1 MATSPNTAP
10 LPAPA
15 SRSSKLLIAGLISL
29 TLCALAVAAYAV
41 TRAQGGSA
49 PESAPARQAVE
60 KPIFVA
66 LEPITVNLQQGEG
79 RGRFLHVGMALKVR
93 DEKAKAQVVEFMP
106 ELRSRALMML
116 SNRQTDTLQTTE
128 DKARLA
134 AEIQA
139 ELSRPLNDTLPPQG
153 IVGVSFNA
161 FVVQ

>member
-1 MATSPNTAP
+1 MATSPNTATP
-10 LPAPA
+10 PA
-15 SRSSKLLIAGLISL
+15 RSPKLLIAALVSV
-29 TLCALAVAAYAV
+29 TLCALGVAGYAMTQSKGEV
-41 TRAQGGSA
+41 
-49 PESAPARQAVE
+49 EPARQVVE

-66 LEPITVNLQQGEG
+66 LEPITVNLQGEG
-79 RGRFLHVGMALKVR
+79 RSRFLHVGMALKVR

>member
-1 MATSPNTAP
+1 MATSPTTATP
-10 LPAPA
+10 PAPA

-41 TRAQGGSA
+41 TRVQGGSEA
-49 PESAPARQAVE
+49 EPKPARQAVE

-116 SNRQTDTLQTTE
+116 SQ
-128 DKARLA
+128 
-134 AEIQA
+134 
-139 ELSRPLNDTLPPQG
+139 RPG
-153 IVGVSFNA
+153 
-161 FVVQ
+161 

>member
-1 MATSPNTAP
+1 MATSPTIATP
-10 LPAPA
+10 P
-15 SRSSKLLIAGLISL
+15 SRPSKLLIAALISL
-29 TLCALAVAAYAV
+29 SLGALGVAAYAL
-41 TRAQGGSA
+41 TRTKGEAEPTKQVV
-49 PESAPARQAVE
+49 VE

-66 LEPITVNLQQGEG
+66 LEPITVNVQGEG
-79 RGRFLHVGMALKVR
+79 RNRFLHVGMSLKVR
-93 DEKAKAQVVEFMP
+93 DDKAKAQVMEFMP

-116 SNRQTDTLQTTE
+116 SNRQADSLQSTE